1 MWVAVA
7 NPSLASP
14 NSPDPALHP
23 VPSRGDPTR
32 PGFSAVCRGCGVSQ
46 RLAGSD
52 SPPPQCRS
60 LRRVIGDT
68 SSVSGPDRQPPHSGA
83 GRPLPETRPQN
94 RTLPPA
100 HEPLGPA
107 FSSAVNSAGIRC
119 LCVENLRGY
128 HSDYNDIS
136 PADSCKCRHLT
147 VQSSPSKIFGLLYA
161 RPTIGGD
168 PMV

>member
-107 FSSAVNSAGIRC
+107 FSSAVRPHSVGPCLYDVYESRTCAGITAT
-119 LCVENLRGY
+119 
-128 HSDYNDIS
+128 ITI
-136 PADSCKCRHLT
+136 PALQT
-147 VQSSPSKIFGLLYA
+147 VVNA
-161 RPTIGGD
+161 VT
-168 PMV
+168 